1 MWLPEN
7 LRLPLWPTFVVGIL
21 FLLGSTALG
30 YKWENSKEENELFA
44 MGRASGFSTQDSLF
58 ALAGCWHCD
67 LCYYEQI
74 ESALLFLSICYLP
87 GIFWTYTSTLG
98 ESELALPSFRWD
110 TSMTPLDVGL
120 LLPINFL
127 CSTFHCILSWA
138 LAHLA

>member
-21 FLLGSTALG
+21 VLLGSTALG
-30 YKWENSKEENELFA
+30 YRWENSKEENELFA
-44 MGRASGFSTQDSLF
+44 MGLASGFPTQESLF
-58 ALAGCWHCD
+58 ALAGFWHCG
-67 LCYYEQI
+67 LCYCEHL
-74 ESALLFLSICYLP
+74 ESVLLFLSICYLP
-87 GIFWTYTSTLG
+87 SIFWTYTSALG

-110 TSMTPLDVGL
+110 TSLTPLDVSL

-127 CSTFHCILSWA
+127 CNTFHLIFSWA